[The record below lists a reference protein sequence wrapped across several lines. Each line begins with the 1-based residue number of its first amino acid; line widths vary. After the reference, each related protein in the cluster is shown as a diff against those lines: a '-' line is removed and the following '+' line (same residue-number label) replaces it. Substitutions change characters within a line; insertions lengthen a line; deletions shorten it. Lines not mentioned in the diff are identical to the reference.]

1 MVAAENSWNYGGEEY
16 WATSHSKAALGSFYD
31 CAGIRQSPINI
42 NNSMVQDLY
51 FYNQLSLANYAA
63 EYAGMTNLIQHRF
76 QQIIIIVNY
85 DSSFENLNLS
95 TKQ

>member
-63 EYAGMTNLIQHRF
+63 EYAGMSIK
-76 QQIIIIVNY
+76 
-85 DSSFENLNLS
+85 LNTDFNKS
-95 TKQ
+95 